1 MRKRLKRSNALSS
14 CSSPYCNHPASLSAF
29 SWHEEDIWTYIARF
43 LDGKSLVMLALTN
56 KWFLSIIMHD
66 SVWKFACMRD
76 LQVPD
81 PGSVAFQWFKIYAYA
96 FDGSHSFEFRQQD
109 RHLDWM
115 RIGAFFFN
123 SPDALLT
130 DKLNIPVKILKG
142 KTIEKVLEA
151 CGSCLLRNIK
161 PGIWIAD
168 MQLVRCPACNL
179 DSCEGTMQMLDARHI
194 ELFLSEGF
202 KNGSWKYEIIG
213 THKMETNTQGAC
225 GAIFD
230 LKHIKDSQTAGV
242 FNLKAWIGKP
252 DDLQPKA
259 IIAYHGVAVNT
270 NLQKNDEYCETSF
283 CGNDDVPIRFPFQ
296 VERKQSGNCS
306 VPGFRI
312 GCNIHGKT
320 ILNLPNSGQFFV
332 REINYISQQISL
344 YDPDNCLPGRL
355 QSLNLSGSPFS
366 VSFYHNYTFLSCPA
380 QLTKSRYAAIDCLS
394 NSTTSVLA
402 TISMSLVNSM
412 TPSCQIISTLPV
424 PVSWPVQYDEGF
436 SNDLN
441 NDLQLTWYES
451 DCIDCES
458 RGGVCGLKSSNSQE
472 IGCFYNSKS
481 GQSNYNLL
489 VFRIL
494 CLSIAIPALAFA
506 AGIGFC
512 ACFMDSNRPRFTRQP
527 RNTIPVAVTPQ
538 PTIIV
543 MGLDESTIE
552 SYQKVVLGES
562 KRLPGPNGSTC
573 SICLSEYCSKETI
586 RCIPECKH
594 CFHADCIDEWLRMN
608 SSCPLCRNS
617 PAPSPARASSHNT

>member
-14 CSSPYCNHPASLSAF
+14 CSSPYCNHPDPLSAF
-29 SWHEEDIWTYIARF
+29 SWYEEDIWTYIARF

-56 KWFLSIIMHD
+56 KWFLSVIMHD

-81 PGSVAFQWFKIYAYA
+81 PGSVAFKWFKIYAYA
-96 FDGSHSFEFRQQD
+96 FDGSHSFVFRQQD
-109 RHLDWM
+109 RHL
-115 RIGAFFFN
+115 
-123 SPDALLT
+123 
-130 DKLNIPVKILKG
+130 G
-142 KTIEKVLEA
+142 KTIEKMLEA

-168 MQLVRCPACNL
+168 LQLVRCPACNL

-194 ELFLSEGF
+194 ELFLSEEF
-202 KNGSWKYEIIG
+202 RKGSWNYEVIG
-213 THKMETNTQGAC
+213 THKMEKDTQGAC

-242 FNLKAWIGKP
+242 FNRKAWIGKP

-283 CGNDDVPIRFPFQ
+283 CGNDGDVVPIRFPFQ
-296 VERKQSGNCS
+296 LERKQSGNCS
-306 VPGFRI
+306 FPGFRI
-312 GCNIHGKT
+312 GCNSHGKT
-320 ILNLPNSGQFFV
+320 ILKLPNSGQFFV
-332 REINYISQQISL
+332 RDISYISQQISL

-355 QSLNLSGSPFS
+355 QSFNLSGSPFF

-441 NDLQLTWYES
+441 NDLRLTWS
-451 DCIDCES
+451 APDCTDCES
-458 RGGVCGLKSSNSQE
+458 SGGECGFKSSNSQE
-472 IGCFYNSKS
+472 IGCFYNSK
-481 GQSNYNLL
+481 L
-489 VFRIL
+489 
-494 CLSIAIPALAFA
+494 ALAFI
-506 AGIGFC
+506 AGIGLC
-512 ACFMDSNRPRFTRQP
+512 ACFMDSSRPRFTRQL
-527 RNTIPVAVTPQ
+527 RNTVPVAVTPQ
-538 PTIIV
+538 PTIVV

-562 KRLPGPNGSTC
+562 KRLPGPNSSTC

-594 CFHADCIDEWLRMN
+594 CFHADCIDEWLRLN

-617 PAPSPARASSHNT
+617 PAPSPARASSHHT